1 MFGPKLARGN
11 RVKRNRYNISA
22 FIHFYI
28 LKNYYVTNFLLA
40 LFIAEAESCH

>member
-11 RVKRNRYNISA
+11 RVQRNRYKISA
-22 FIHFYI
+22 LIHFSI

-40 LFIAEAESCH
+40 PFIAEAESCH